1 MDLRTLCFLHESWY
15 SCTPWLNFPSGPW
28 SQEVCPPSSS
38 GERAG
43 GRGAEPLPFQ
53 TAQAALQP
61 QSSAFKA
68 KQSQNPRQPFQSSER
83 PTELFLVN
91 FLQLFVVNVSLGG
104 FCVFLLREN
113 KLLQAFKETKNIRSL
128 IISIIPS
135 PFILLACFQ
144 AGFSISQKLQS
155 RLPNKLKLLF
165 FCCSLSE
172 DFVTLVY
179 RCI

>member
-38 GERAG
+38 GERAV

-53 TAQAALQP
+53 TAQATLH
-61 QSSAFKA
+61 SELCL
-68 KQSQNPRQPFQSSER
+68 QSQAVTKSQATFS
-83 PTELFLVN
+83 V
-91 FLQLFVVNVSLGG
+91 LQKTHRTVSCQFSAVVCLNVSLGG